1 MRVLL
6 VQPPVPALQVG
17 YSRMIMPEPLALEM
31 VAASVPEHEVRLIDL
46 RVDPDLS
53 AALSTFQPQL
63 VGVTGLTVHVP
74 SMLKICRQTKAELP
88 SAVTVVGG
96 YHASLCPQ
104 DLDQPCVD
112 IMVRGEGELTF
123 PELVETLETGGDLAR
138 VAGINYRQDGQLV
151 ANKWRTP
158 AKKLDSLPLPDH
170 HLSDPFRHQYH
181 FQFWENPYLVETA
194 RGCPYRCTFC
204 AVWKF
209 HQGMCRL
216 RAPELVVQELATL
229 PTDMVCFVDDN
240 FWQNLK
246 RSEHLAQLIADAGLR
261 QRYWIQA
268 RADSIVRRPRIVEQW
283 ARVGLSAA
291 LIGFEK
297 FRDDELA
304 GVNKH
309 SSVSINEKAAAIM
322 KANGVDIWGAFIV
335 DPQWT
340 GEDFDALIEYVH
352 KLEIR
357 FPFFTILTPLP
368 GTAFFQEKIHEL
380 RTKNFEVY
388 DLLHTVLPTKLPLE
402 EFYTHMARLYASTTL
417 GWAELKRR
425 IKAGVIPPSA
435 LRRARAILEQVT
447 DPQAYLVG
455 NRQPV

>member
-1 MRVLL
+1 MRILL
-6 VQPPVPALQVG
+6 VQPPIPALQVG
-17 YSRMIMPEPLALEM
+17 YSRMIMTEPLALEM

-46 RVDPDLS
+46 RMDPDL
-53 AALSTFQPQL
+53 AGVLQKFQPQI
-63 VGVTGLTVHVP
+63 VGVTGFTVHVP
-74 SMLKICRQTKAELP
+74 SMLRICQQVKHELP

-104 DLDQPCVD
+104 DLDQPAVD
-112 IMVRGEGELTF
+112 IIVRGEGEVTF
-123 PELVETLETGGDLAR
+123 PELVHALETGGNLAE
-138 VAGINYRQDGQLV
+138 VDGISYRQDGHLV
-151 ANKWRTP
+151 ANKWRP
-158 AKKLDSLPLPDH
+158 ATKKLDSLPSADY
-170 HLSDPFRHQYH
+170 HLSDAYRHQYH

-216 RAPELVVQELATL
+216 RAPERVLEELAPL

-240 FWQNLK
+240 FWQNLN
-246 RSEHLAQLIADAGLR
+246 RSAHLATLIKDAGLKK
-261 QRYWIQA
+261 RYWIQA

-283 ARVGLSAA
+283 AGVGLSAA

-297 FRDDELA
+297 FRDDELV

-368 GTAFFQEKIHEL
+368 GTAFFQEKLHEL
-380 RTKNFEVY
+380 KTRNYEVY

-402 EFYTHMARLYASTTL
+402 EFYAHMARLYASTTL
-417 GWAELKRR
+417 GWAEMKRR
-425 IKAGVIPPSA
+425 IRAGIIPPSA
-435 LRRARAILEQVT
+435 LGRARAILEQVT

-455 NRQPV
+455 NRQPA